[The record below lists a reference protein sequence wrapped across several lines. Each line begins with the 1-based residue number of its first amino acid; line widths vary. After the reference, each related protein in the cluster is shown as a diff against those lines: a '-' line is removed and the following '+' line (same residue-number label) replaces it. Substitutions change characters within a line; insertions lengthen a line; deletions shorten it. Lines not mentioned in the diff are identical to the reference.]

1 MVDPE
6 QKLSGLPLANVPDDL
21 VFDRAWSSILVNRAL
36 KHIRAEYCRLRK
48 ELAYDEFLVLLKNGV
63 DKGDFPQ
70 ISKRLG
76 VSEGNARVMWLRF
89 RATFLDNI
97 RSEVE
102 QTLSGD
108 QNLEEELRHLMS
120 VWARCA

>member
-1 MVDPE
+1 
-6 QKLSGLPLANVPDDL
+6 
-21 VFDRAWSSILVNRAL
+21 
-36 KHIRAEYCRLRK
+36 
-48 ELAYDEFLVLLKNGV
+48 LAYDEFLVLLKNGV